1 MKSSKQELTEQLRTK
16 IIHRLQEAKIDLE
29 DHEVDLGPSRASAL
43 DKINDLTGSIGAP
56 RGGKMPHIDR
66 IHELASS
73 WKNGENR
80 NMVNMVNKN
89 PNFANEVRNALTT
102 FAEISKQHPYFGDL
116 NDLRYP
122 MLPRSHSLYGMSRQ
136 EVIER
141 HVNDI
146 KAIEDLRNELFPPGG
161 KPIGDDMH
169 IEMMY
174 KNTKK
179 AMSGI
184 EHAKGTRTHPDE
196 VDLSKMPPDPDDQYY
211 G

>member
-1 MKSSKQELTEQLRTK
+1 VKSSKQKLTEHIRTK
-16 IIHRLQEAKIDLE
+16 ILHRLLIE
-29 DHEVDLGPSRASAL
+29 
-43 DKINDLTGSIGAP
+43 NDLNLPDDWEEQLYQGPAP
-56 RGGKMPHIDR
+56 KGGKMPHIDR

-80 NMVNMVNKN
+80 NMVNTVNKN
-89 PNFANEVRNALTT
+89 PNFANEVRNALIT
-102 FAEISKQHPYFGDL
+102 FAKISKQHPYFGDL

>member
-1 MKSSKQELTEQLRTK
+1 MKTFKKFLTEHLRNEILYK
-16 IIHRLQEAKIDLE
+16 LQAAKFDAEIE
-29 DHEVDLGPSRASAL
+29 LGTSKASAL
-43 DKINDLTGSIGAP
+43 DKISDLTGSIGSP

-73 WKNGENR
+73 WRNGKNR
-80 NMVNMVNKN
+80 NMVDMVNKN

-102 FAEISKQHPYFGDL
+102 FAKISTQHPYFGNID
-116 NDLRYP
+116 DLRYP
-122 MLPRSHSLYGMSRQ
+122 MLPPSHSLYGMSRQ
-136 EVIER
+136 EVIEH
-141 HVNDI
+141 HVDDI
-146 KAIEDLRNELFPPGG
+146 QAIEDLRKELFPPGS

-196 VDLSKMPPDPDDQYY
+196 VDLSKMPPDPDHQYY